1 MKLGESPT
9 TTIKVLSPVNLE
21 NHRMGICMN
30 IRGLGFG
37 KSRSFAFGLALGI
50 GAMIGC
56 GCISSTPPAENSS
69 GSTGNTTGSSGN
81 LTTVNIE
88 GSSTVYLISQAMA
101 NEFEKN
107 SEHKVSVSRSGTG
120 GGYKKFLLRQSDLWN
135 ASRPVAETERAE
147 LKEKGIEL
155 LELEVGI
162 DGISV
167 AVHPQ
172 NDWCTEMT
180 VGQLRKLWAPDS
192 PINKWNQINPD
203 WPDQPIVLFGADTDS
218 GTFEYFTEVI
228 VGTKNSSRTQYQAA
242 TDDNVLIRGVAGS
255 KYSLGYIPFGYCVG
269 NADKVKVIKISP
281 GIDEADPAP
290 AVQPTIETILS
301 GEYTPLARPLY
312 VYANVETL
320 KRPEIAAFLKF
331 TVSPE
336 SQPLVSK
343 RGFVQMPEEKRK
355 EMEARLEDALKSA
368 GATPAAQK

>member
-1 MKLGESPT
+1 
-9 TTIKVLSPVNLE
+9 
-21 NHRMGICMN
+21 MGICMN

>member
-1 MKLGESPT
+1 MD
-9 TTIKVLSPVNLE
+9 
-21 NHRMGICMN
+21 ICMN
-30 IRGLGFG
+30 VRGLCFG
-37 KSRSFAFGLALGI
+37 KFRSFAFAMALGI
-50 GAMIGC
+50 GATIGC
-56 GCISSTPPAENSS
+56 GCISSTPPAENS
-69 GSTGNTTGSSGN
+69 TGNTGNSAANTTGTSGVMS
-81 LTTVNIE
+81 TVNVE

-107 SEHKVSVSRSGTG
+107 SEYKVSVGRSGTG
-120 GGYKKFLLRQSDLWN
+120 GGYKKFALRQCDLWN
-135 ASRPVAETERAE
+135 ASRPVAETEKVE
-147 LKEKGIEL
+147 LKEKGIDW

-162 DGISV
+162 DGLSV
-167 AVHPQ
+167 AVHPD

-180 VGQLRKLWAPDS
+180 VGQLRKLWVPDS
-192 PINKWNQINPD
+192 PIKKWNEINPD
-203 WPDQPIVLFGADTDS
+203 WPDQQIVLFGADTDS

-228 VGTKNSSRTQYQAA
+228 VGKKNSSRTDYQAA
-242 TDDNVLIRGVAGS
+242 SDDNVLIRGVSGS

-281 GIDEADPAP
+281 SIDEANPVP

-301 GEYTPLARPLY
+301 GEYAPLARPLY

-355 EMEARLEDALKSA
+355 EMEARLDEALKSA
-368 GATPAAQK
+368 GAAPAAKK